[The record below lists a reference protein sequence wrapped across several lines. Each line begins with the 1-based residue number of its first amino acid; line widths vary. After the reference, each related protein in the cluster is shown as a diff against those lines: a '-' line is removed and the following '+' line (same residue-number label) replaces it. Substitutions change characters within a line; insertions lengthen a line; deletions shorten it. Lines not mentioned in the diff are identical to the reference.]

1 MLAVPG
7 IAVVVIWTTENHWN
21 MGSNMQIHPRLLK
34 RLCRAATFILA
45 LCLSSLSLGAGPVLD
60 RVVEQGVLRVAMSG
74 DQQPFNFV
82 FGRSKSVVGFDVDLA
97 EALAG
102 NMNVKLEVIRMPF
115 DELIDAVGSGRADM
129 VISGMTITPAR
140 TRTVS
145 FVGPYMLSGKSLLA
159 TAKLMSKAKSIED
172 LNNPDVELVAL
183 KGSTSESL
191 VHQKLPN
198 ASLTLVTN
206 YDEGVQLLL
215 TGKVSGM
222 VADMPILALTRQR
235 HPDSDLHLLT
245 PPLSTEPLGIA
256 IARGDDQFENLL
268 RNYVLAFEKKGMF
281 VDLHKKWFEIGNRN
295 IYEP

>member
-1 MLAVPG
+1 
-7 IAVVVIWTTENHWN
+7 
-21 MGSNMQIHPRLLK
+21 MQKIPRFLK
-34 RLCRAATFILA
+34 RLSRAATFTLA
-45 LCLSSLSLGAGPVLD
+45 LCLSSLCFGAGPVLD

-82 FGRSKSVVGFDVDLA
+82 FGRSKSVIGLDVDLA

-102 NMNVKLEVIRMPF
+102 SMNVKLEIIRMPF
-115 DELIDAVGSGRADM
+115 DELIDAVEHGRADM
-129 VISGMTITPAR
+129 VISGMTITPQR
-140 TRTVS
+140 TRKVS

-159 TAKLMSKAKSIED
+159 TAKLMSKTKTIAG
-172 LNNPDVELVAL
+172 LNSSDVTLVAL

-191 VHQKLPN
+191 VQQKLPK
-198 ASLTLVTN
+198 ASLTVVAN
-206 YDEGVQLLL
+206 YDEGVQMLLA
-215 TGKVSGM
+215 GKANGM

-235 HPDSDLHLLT
+235 HRDSDLHLIT

-256 IARGDDQFENLL
+256 IARGDEQFENLL
-268 RNYVLAFEKKGMF
+268 RNYVLAFEKKGLF